1 MNASKEE
8 FCIAELGKICE
19 GDFKTDKYS
28 LDGPK
33 ECAVCIEKSR
43 RGWGVYEKEKNS
55 YNDSCLFDNVVEACL
70 DFLKRM
76 SPASDYKRLKWEF
89 LDSIIA
95 QKSA

>member
-1 MNASKEE
+1 MNGSKEE
-8 FCIAELGKICE
+8 LCIVELRKICE
-19 GDFKTDKYS
+19 GNFESDEYS
-28 LDGPK
+28 LNGPK
-33 ECAVCIEKSR
+33 ECAVSIEKSR
-43 RGWGVYEKEKNS
+43 GGWSVYEKEKNS

-76 SPASDYKRLKWEF
+76 SPASEYKKMKWEF